1 MYLFPGNKVGGQPP
15 PGPPEPEA
23 ELLADAIRQ
32 RSKTHVNWHL
42 TIEHAKRAVPSL
54 EANVEFLRNF
64 RDVVF
69 GSLERFENQQNFQSA
84 MPSDLSQQVSL
95 YAVGSNALRSIALR
109 FIGLRDITVYGLR
122 FIGLRSDRI
131 AVGSLYGPLDG
142 LSLDGLSLYD
152 PIYKK

>member
-1 MYLFPGNKVGGQPP
+1 MAPDNRTRQTGSAEPGSQCRISSNFSRRRFWQLGTVREPTKFPISN
-15 PGPPEPEA
+15 
-23 ELLADAIRQ
+23 
-32 RSKTHVNWHL
+32 
-42 TIEHAKRAVPSL
+42 
-54 EANVEFLRNF
+54 ANH
-64 RDVVF
+64 
-69 GSLERFENQQNFQSA
+69 NQKYQGT
-84 MPSDLSQQVSL
+84 SDLSQQVSL

-152 PIYKK
+152 PIYKT